1 MDMDKLPVTERNKNE
16 TLRQKALSDSQLLGL
31 VVFSGIFYIYVLQN
45 LKDIDK
51 TRAREDNT
59 KIISTIFFFEKLDK
73 NSELANSVTIKIISG
88 GLKLI
93 SKMISHKD
101 KALRKI
107 LTTLRICVDD
117 YIKNKGIIGS
127 KLKENFPN
135 YIKVFRFYYET
146 ITKMYEKT

>member
-1 MDMDKLPVTERNKNE
+1 MKT
-16 TLRQKALSDSQLLGL
+16 QLLCTFTTKEEL
-31 VVFSGIFYIYVLQN
+31 QNTLQQIREIYHIVYNYIYVLQN

-146 ITKMYEKT
+146 ITKMYEKTWLF